1 MYFRGNRRVIGIAKE
16 KNMIYNELKEKWWRA
31 SSSFKITTGKTNYF
45 QKKKKQKQ
53 FDVILDKAS
62 KYINSMPKEEDK
74 RVQWEKDGE
83 ALLNEFIEKEPM
95 FKLQYIDANLKEGIS
110 KSTKEFIKAARDFDK
125 KLPVEDIG
133 QAMRN
138 VWIINMLQAIFQDN
152 VEFSRAIFG
161 YSMLYPYT
169 DNFLDDTKV
178 SKEEKRRFNNKFSLR
193 LKGEKVSSKDNYE
206 EKVYK
211 LVHNIEEVF
220 PRIEFPK
227 VYESLL
233 KIQEGQVKSLMQQE
247 KVTIPYDTDIM
258 NISLEKGGD
267 SVLVDGYLIRGT
279 LTQEE
284 EEFCLGYGFL
294 LQIADDLQDVK
305 EDLKN
310 DHMTI
315 MSQLAGKYDLD
326 PLANKLINFTLEF
339 MDNHSCLKNK
349 NSLGELIKNNCI
361 ILILFSVVLSKE
373 YFSDKY
379 VKKIEGYLPFT
390 IEYIESLKDKVS
402 KKINRKGLQS
412 YEQNN

>member
-1 MYFRGNRRVIGIAKE
+1 
-16 KNMIYNELKEKWWRA
+16 MIYNELKEKWWRA
-31 SSSFKITTGKTNYF
+31 SSSFKLTTEKINYF
-45 QKKKKQKQ
+45 QKKKKEKQ
-53 FDVILDKAS
+53 FDVVIDKVS
-62 KYINSMPKEEDK
+62 EYINSMPKEADK
-74 RVQWEKDGE
+74 RAQWEKEGE
-83 ALLNEFIEKEPM
+83 ALLNEFIEKEPI
-95 FKLQYIDANLKEGIS
+95 FKLKYIDANLKNGIS
-110 KSTKEFIKAARDFDK
+110 KSTKDFIKAAREFDD
-125 KLPVEDIG
+125 KLPGEDIG

-152 VEFSRAIFG
+152 IKFSKAIFG

-169 DNFLDDTKV
+169 DNFLDNTKI
-178 SKEEKRRFNNKFSLR
+178 SKKEKTEFNDKFSLR
-193 LKGEKVSSKDNYE
+193 LKGEKISSKDNYE

-211 LVHNIEEVF
+211 LVDNIEEVF
-220 PRIEFPK
+220 PRVEFPK

-233 KIQEGQVKSLMQQE
+233 KIQKGQIKSLIQQE
-247 KVTIPYDTDIM
+247 KVTIPYDADIM

-279 LTQEE
+279 LTKEE

-310 DHMTI
+310 KHMTI

-326 PLANKLINFTLEF
+326 PLSNKLINFTLDF
-339 MDNHSCLKNK
+339 MDNHNCIKNK
-349 NSLGELIKNNCI
+349 NTLKELIKNNCI
-361 ILILFSVVLSKE
+361 MLILFSIVLSKE

-379 VKKIEGYLPFT
+379 VEKIEGYLPFT
-390 IEYIESLKDKVS
+390 IKYIENLKDKLS
-402 KKINRKGLQS
+402 KKINKKELKS

>member
-1 MYFRGNRRVIGIAKE
+1 MNLWKR
-16 KNMIYNELKEKWWRA
+16 
-31 SSSFKITTGKTNYF
+31 
-45 QKKKKQKQ
+45 
-53 FDVILDKAS
+53 
-62 KYINSMPKEEDK
+62 NS
-74 RVQWEKDGE
+74 
-83 ALLNEFIEKEPM
+83 I
-95 FKLQYIDANLKEGIS
+95 FKLQYIDDNLREGIS
-110 KSTKEFIKAARDFDK
+110 KSTKDFIKAARDFDK
-125 KLPVEDIG
+125 KLPGEDIG

-152 VEFSRAIFG
+152 IKFSRAIFG

-169 DNFLDDTKV
+169 DNYLDDTKI
-178 SKEEKRRFNNKFSLR
+178 SKEEKKEFNNRFSLK
-193 LKGEKVSSKDNYE
+193 LKGEKVLNKDSYE

-211 LVHNIEEVF
+211 LVDNIEEVF

-233 KIQEGQVKSLMQQE
+233 KIHEGQIKSLMQQE

-258 NISLEKGGD
+258 GISLEKGGA
-267 SVLVDGYLIRGT
+267 SVLVDGYLIRGD
-279 LTQEE
+279 LTKEE

-310 DHMTI
+310 SHMTI
-315 MSQLAGKYDLD
+315 MSQIAGRYDLD
-326 PLANKLINFTLEF
+326 PLANKLIDFTVDF
-339 MDNHSCLKNK
+339 MDNHSCLKGK
-349 NSLGELIKNNCI
+349 NNLRELIKNNSL
-361 ILILFSVVLSKE
+361 ILILFSIVLSKE

-390 IEYIESLKDKVS
+390 IEYIEGLKEKLS
-402 KKINRKGLQS
+402 KKINRKDLRS

>member
-1 MYFRGNRRVIGIAKE
+1 
-16 KNMIYNELKEKWWRA
+16 MIYNELKERWWRT
-31 SSSFKITTGKTNYF
+31 SSLFKLTTEKTSYF

-53 FDVILDKAS
+53 FDVVIDKVS
-62 KYINSMPKEEDK
+62 EYVKSMPKEESK
-74 RVQWEKDGE
+74 RDQWEKDGE
-83 ALLNEFIEKEPM
+83 TLLDEFIEKDSILKM
-95 FKLQYIDANLKEGIS
+95 QYIEEKLKEGIS

-125 KLPVEDIG
+125 KLPGEDIG

-138 VWIINMLQAIFQDN
+138 VWIINMLQAVFQDN
-152 VEFSRAIFG
+152 IKFSRAIFG

-169 DNFLDDTKV
+169 DNYLDNTKI
-178 SKEEKRRFNNKFSLR
+178 SKEDKKQFNNRFSLR
-193 LKGEKVSSKDNYE
+193 LKGKKVLDQNRYE

-211 LVHNIEEVF
+211 LVDNIEEVF
-220 PRIEFPK
+220 PRLEFPR

-233 KIQEGQVKSLMQQE
+233 KIQEGQIKSLMQQE
-247 KVTIPYDTDIM
+247 TVTVPYDTDIM
-258 NISLEKGGD
+258 GISLEKGGA
-267 SVLVDGYLIRGT
+267 SVLVDGYLIRGD
-279 LTQEE
+279 LNKEE

-310 DHMTI
+310 SHMTI

-326 PLANKLINFTLEF
+326 PLANKLINFTVDF
-339 MDNHSCLKNK
+339 MDNHNCLKGKDN
-349 NSLGELIKNNCI
+349 LRELIKNNSLM
-361 ILILFSVVLSKE
+361 LILFSIILSRE

-390 IEYIESLKDKVS
+390 IEYIEGLKDKLS
-402 KKINRKGLQS
+402 RKINRKDVQN